1 MANGKQQILLVDR
14 NFMISVVET
23 LKELDVRGYESN
35 AKLVGVVHDLQNIIL
50 TNLPMDIVP
59 NSGKESGKDVDR
71 AEVAMTSAT
80 NARDT

>member
-35 AKLVGVVHDLQNIIL
+35 AKLVGVVHDLQSIIL

-59 NSGKESGKDVDR
+59 NGSKEAGKDVDM
-71 AEVAMTSAT
+71 AAVAMTSAT